1 MVSAYITDMDT
12 FIEELSSPELWL
24 KPFCIWEQNKHRPLM
39 WHDDKCPG
47 YLARPVPNSLPNF
60 LPNSGK

>member
-12 FIEELSSPELWL
+12 FTEELSSPELWL

-39 WHDDKCPG
+39 WRDDKCPG
-47 YLARPVPNSLPNF
+47 YLARPVPNSA
-60 LPNSGK
+60 